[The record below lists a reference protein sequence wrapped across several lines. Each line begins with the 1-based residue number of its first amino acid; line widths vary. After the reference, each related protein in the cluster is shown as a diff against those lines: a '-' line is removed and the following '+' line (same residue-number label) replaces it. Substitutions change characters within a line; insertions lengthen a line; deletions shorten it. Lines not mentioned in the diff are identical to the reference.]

1 MEDRVSRTIILDLQS
16 SILGFGK
23 GRAMDILRTLNERCD
38 PKYAA
43 LVVVDVQNDF
53 VSPEG
58 SAGKRGEDVGAAMSM
73 VPNLLRLIDQARRV
87 GLTIVYIR
95 TTHSE
100 WTDTPSWIYRTSQ
113 KDDLSTCR
121 EETWGA
127 ELYEGISPL
136 PSERMMIKHRYS
148 AFINTDLNTVLK
160 ARGIQ
165 SVLVSGVATN
175 VCVETTARD
184 AYMYDYYVTMIDDCS
199 AAYETKL
206 HLGTLENIRRHF
218 GLVASSNEI
227 IETWSGLEKRK
238 AAGL

>member
-1 MEDRVSRTIILDLQS
+1 MEDRVSRTVILDLQS
-16 SILGFGK
+16 SILGFGR
-23 GRAMDILRTLNERCD
+23 GRAMDILRTLKERCD

-113 KDDLSTCR
+113 KGGLSTCR
-121 EETWGA
+121 EGTWGA
-127 ELYEGISPL
+127 EFYEGISPR
-136 PSERMMIKHRYS
+136 PPGFGRAIGPFAISRGRANQKRDS
-148 AFINTDLNTVLK
+148 RAFSM
-160 ARGIQ
+160 RG
-165 SVLVSGVATN
+165 S
-175 VCVETTARD
+175 C
-184 AYMYDYYVTMIDDCS
+184 DC
-199 AAYETKL
+199 
-206 HLGTLENIRRHF
+206 R
-218 GLVASSNEI
+218 
-227 IETWSGLEKRK
+227 
-238 AAGL
+238 

>member
-1 MEDRVSRTIILDLQS
+1 VEVLKSL
-16 SILGFGK
+16 K
-23 GRAMDILRTLNERCD
+23 ERCD

-43 LVVVDVQNDF
+43 LIAVDVQNVF

-58 SAGKRGEDVGAAMSM
+58 SASKRGEDVGAAMAM
-73 VPNLLRLIDQARRV
+73 VPNLLRLIDEARRI

-113 KDDLSTCR
+113 KSGLNICR
-121 EETWGA
+121 EGTWGT
-127 ELYEGISPL
+127 EFYEGIVPL
-136 PSERMMIKHRYS
+136 PTERVVIKHRYS

-160 ARGIQ
+160 ARNIQ
-165 SVLVSGVATN
+165 SVMVCGVATN

-184 AYMYDYYVTMIDDCS
+184 AYMYDYYVTMIEDCS
-199 AAYETKL
+199 AAYEPKL

-227 IETWSGLEKRK
+227 IDSWRDLPTKQAQGL
-238 AAGL
+238 